1 MLLSIIAYM
10 KENYGAA
17 SGSGGCT
24 SSAPDVAPVLAQ
36 HEPEFIGLPPPG
48 RVCPFTGLKRG
59 SFYSLIAEGSV
70 KSFVLRRKGA
80 VRGRRLVSYRSLMD
94 HLKRLEQEQ
103 CTSAQQKS
111 S

>member
-1 MLLSIIAYM
+1 MLGNVKTNETAVR
-10 KENYGAA
+10 
-17 SGSGGCT
+17 GGGEFT
-24 SSAPDVAPVLAQ
+24 TSAPDAAPALAQ

-70 KSFVLRRKGA
+70 KSFVLRRQGA

-103 CTSAQQKS
+103 CTSAQQKGS
-111 S
+111 